1 MANGKGTIK
10 ASKLAAQ
17 AMDAVNSKDAS
28 KKKRARKAKSQNDKC
43 SKQIY
48 KVMKQVHPDIGISS
62 KGMNIVNSFVTDVFE
77 KLAQEASR
85 LVQREKRHVMTSRD
99 IQTSVKL
106 ILPGELTKHAVSEGN
121 KAVTKYFT
129 AKNS

>member
-1 MANGKGTIK
+1 MVNGKGTIK

-17 AMDAVNSKDAS
+17 AMDAVNSKEAS
-28 KKKRARKAKSQNDKC
+28 KKKRVRKAKSQNDKC

-48 KVMKQVHPDIGISS
+48 KVMKQVHPDVGISS

-106 ILPGELTKHAVSEGN
+106 ILPGELTKHAVSEGT
-121 KAVTKYFT
+121 KAVTKYVT